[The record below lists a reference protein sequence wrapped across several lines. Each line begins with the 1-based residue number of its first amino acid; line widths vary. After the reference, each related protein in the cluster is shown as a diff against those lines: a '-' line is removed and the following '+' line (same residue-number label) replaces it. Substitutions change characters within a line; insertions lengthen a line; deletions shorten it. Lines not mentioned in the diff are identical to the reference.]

1 MAGAA
6 APTAEEHCSI
16 TITRLRRDRRR
27 AAGRGILGNE
37 AIRET
42 NWVASIVRHL
52 GTFQIGDRWNVI
64 GRAYLQNLFQFCVA
78 DSSFK
83 WRKLADPP

>member
-1 MAGAA
+1 MVGAVAAG
-6 APTAEEHCSI
+6 AEEHCSI

-52 GTFQIGDRWNVI
+52 GTSQVGDRWNVI
-64 GRAYLQNLFQFCVA
+64 GCANLQLNC
-78 DSSFK
+78 
-83 WRKLADPP
+83 RRYGG